1 MLALRHIGKTF
12 PLQPTPVLTDVNL
25 EVGSGESVSIRGASG
40 CGKSSLLHIIAG
52 FDAPDSGEVWFQGRC
67 LNHTSDSD
75 ADRFRREQLG
85 MLFQAFNLFDAL
97 NVWDNMAFSARLKGN
112 YDARRHEQLAEQLGI
127 AHLKQQAISQ
137 LSGGEQQRVAL
148 GRALLTRPA
157 LILAD
162 EPTGNL
168 DEDTSEQIAQLL
180 YECCRSSQAAL
191 IVVTHSSDIARLAD
205 RHFRLHKGELVCDT
219 P

>member
-1 MLALRHIGKTF
+1 MLSLRQLRKAFHPHI
-12 PLQPTPVLTDVNL
+12 PPVLAGVTLDVAA
-25 EVGSGESVSIRGASG
+25 GQSVSIRGASG

-52 FDAPDSGEVWFQGRC
+52 FDRPDSGEIWFQGRC
-67 LNHTSDSD
+67 LTYCSDAE
-75 ADRFRREQLG
+75 ADRFRRDQLG

-97 NVWDNMAFSARLKGN
+97 NVWDNMAFSARLKGQ
-112 YDARRHEQLAEQLGI
+112 YDVHFHQQLAEQLGI
-127 AHLKQQAISQ
+127 AHLKNQAITQ

-168 DEDTSEQIAQLL
+168 DEETSEHIAQLL
-180 YECCRSSQAAL
+180 YDSCRATNAAL
-191 IVVTHSSDIARLAD
+191 IVVTHSSDIARGAD
-205 RHFRLHKGELVCDT
+205 SHYRLHKGVLIGDT